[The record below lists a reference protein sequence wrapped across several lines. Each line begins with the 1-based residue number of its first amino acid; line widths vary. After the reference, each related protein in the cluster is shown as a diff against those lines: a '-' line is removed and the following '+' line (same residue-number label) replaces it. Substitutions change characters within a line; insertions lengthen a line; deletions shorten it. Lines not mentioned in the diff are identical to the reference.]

1 MLLFLGIFLIFVQ
14 LILGM
19 LFWSVVKA
27 KARIDGI
34 LKDSI
39 ASHDLVSV
47 LVDAGFFE
55 KDAAEASDS
64 TGKAN
69 HSTGKIWETLL
80 TAGADYPTAINIEV
94 ESSSRSFKTPRNMFV
109 VLSMIVF
116 IIENIFLPM
125 VYIVISVVVFFLM
138 SLMPLPE
145 SGARRALSELGA
157 LSWLVFHFYK
167 SSPEECTKVLATSS
181 RLKHLYEAIAGLDP
195 EHRRRYETMEG
206 LDISPAVFREVYL
219 RPPSGFPAPMHPQQG
234 SSYGSEIE
242 DVVALLVDAGLG
254 PSKYR
259 RRLGDPPPRIFW
271 RKAAM
276 AANQLRAWMRQ
287 NPAAP
292 PEARTAQA
300 RRVVDK
306 NGLIPRWLR

>member
-1 MLLFLGIFLIFVQ
+1 
-14 LILGM
+14 
-19 LFWSVVKA
+19 
-27 KARIDGI
+27 
-34 LKDSI
+34 
-39 ASHDLVSV
+39 LVSV

-64 TGKAN
+64 TGKAS

-80 TAGADYPTAINIEV
+80 TAGADYPTVINIEV

-116 IIENIFLPM
+116 VIEYLFLP
-125 VYIVISVVVFFLM
+125 VIYIVISVVVFFLM

-145 SGARRALSELGA
+145 SGARRALSELNA
-157 LSWLVFHFYK
+157 
-167 SSPEECTKVLATSS
+167 
-181 RLKHLYEAIAGLDP
+181 
-195 EHRRRYETMEG
+195 MEG

-219 RPPSGFPAPMHPQQG
+219 RPPIGFPAPMRPQG
-234 SSYGSEIE
+234 SSYGPEIE
-242 DVVALLVDAGLG
+242 GVVALLVDAGLG

-306 NGLIPRWLR
+306 TGLIPRWLR